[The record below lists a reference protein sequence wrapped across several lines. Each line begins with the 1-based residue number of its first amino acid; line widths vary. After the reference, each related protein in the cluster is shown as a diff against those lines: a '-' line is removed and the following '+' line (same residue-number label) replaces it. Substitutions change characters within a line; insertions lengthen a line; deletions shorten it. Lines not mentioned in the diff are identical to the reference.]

1 MSDVRESGTDL
12 DFFGG
17 KNPLLNTLFSMD
29 IEPDEPDE
37 PDEVVSVVNTRNMII
52 YYVGKNTGRTY
63 VFNGAGS
70 VVEDVDKIDAEEM
83 VNLPVTPSC
92 CGSFPTPYF
101 QIVGR

>member
-1 MSDVRESGTDL
+1 MSDVRESGIII
-12 DFFGG
+12 
-17 KNPLLNTLFSMD
+17 N
-29 IEPDEPDE
+29 IVEPDERFIQESFCMDIE
-37 PDEVVSVVNTRNMII
+37 PDEVVSVMNTRNMII

-70 VVEDVDKIDAEEM
+70 VVEDVDKIDADEM

>member
-1 MSDVRESGTDL
+1 MSDVGESSNNIL
-12 DFFGG
+12 NESFF
-17 KNPLLNTLFSMD
+17 MD
-29 IEPDEPDE
+29 IEPDE
-37 PDEVVSVVNTRNMII
+37 PDEVVSVMNMRNMVI
-52 YYVGKNTGRTY
+52 YFVGKHTGRTY

-70 VVEDVDKIDAEEM
+70 VVEDVDKIDADEM

>member
-1 MSDVRESGTDL
+1 MSNVRKSRLDIEPVGENSQMLVES
-12 DFFGG
+12 
-17 KNPLLNTLFSMD
+17 FSMD
-29 IEPDEPDE
+29 IEPDEPD
-37 PDEVVSVVNTRNMII
+37 DTVSVMNMRNMVI

-70 VVEDVDKIDAEEM
+70 VVENVDKIDAEEM

-92 CGSFPTPYF
+92 CGSYPTPYF

>member
-1 MSDVRESGTDL
+1 VSNVGKSGSNIL
-12 DFFGG
+12 NEDFF
-17 KNPLLNTLFSMD
+17 MD
-29 IEPDEPDE
+29 IEPDEPE
-37 PDEVVSVVNTRNMII
+37 EETVTVMNLRSMVI

-70 VVEDVDKIDAEEM
+70 VVENVDKIDAEEM

-92 CGSFPTPYF
+92 CGSYPTPYF

>member
-1 MSDVRESGTDL
+1 MSNVGKSGSNIL
-12 DFFGG
+12 NEDFF
-17 KNPLLNTLFSMD
+17 MD
-29 IEPDEPDE
+29 IEPDEPE
-37 PDEVVSVVNTRNMII
+37 EETVTVMNLRSMVI

-70 VVEDVDKIDAEEM
+70 VVENVDKIDAEEM

-92 CGSFPTPYF
+92 CGSYPTPYF